1 MKIWKGYGSE
11 HSANLVMIGHF
22 KDAQDAE
29 LVKELLDQLTQQ
41 VMQYTNGG
49 EMDQLRLD
57 RYPKELLDFLMK
69 ANLASLRPEELEQV
83 LYDVHID
90 IEENDVVI
98 TTDEIDISAYL
109 KVLIDKGAKVEVYS
123 AHYYPDTE
131 HGR

>member
-49 EMDQLRLD
+49 EMDQLPLD